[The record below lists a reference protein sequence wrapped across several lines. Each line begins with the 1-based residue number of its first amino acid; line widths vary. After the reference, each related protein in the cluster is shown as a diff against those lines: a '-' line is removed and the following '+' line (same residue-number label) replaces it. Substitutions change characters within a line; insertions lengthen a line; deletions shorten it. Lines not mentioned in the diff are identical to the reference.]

1 MLGTVFYNMIRG
13 TIEFNSNKE
22 KVFLPELICDM
33 FIGVMK
39 PNQMTIDEDSYLI
52 TKDIN
57 TNENDIVFAELNYY
71 EKTCSIIEL
80 DVE

>member
-1 MLGTVFYNMIRG
+1 MIRG
-13 TIEFNSNKE
+13 TIEFNSKKE
-22 KVFLPELICDM
+22 KVFLPELGCDI

-39 PNQMTIDEDSYLI
+39 PNQMTIDKDSYLI
-52 TKDIN
+52 TKDIDSK
-57 TNENDIVFAELNYY
+57 ENDIVYAELDYY

>member
-1 MLGTVFYNMIRG
+1 MIRG

-22 KVFLPELICDM
+22 KVFLPELSCDM

-39 PNQMTIDEDSYLI
+39 PNQMTIDKDSYLI
-52 TKDIN
+52 AKDIDSK
-57 TNENDIVFAELNYY
+57 ESDIVFAELNYY